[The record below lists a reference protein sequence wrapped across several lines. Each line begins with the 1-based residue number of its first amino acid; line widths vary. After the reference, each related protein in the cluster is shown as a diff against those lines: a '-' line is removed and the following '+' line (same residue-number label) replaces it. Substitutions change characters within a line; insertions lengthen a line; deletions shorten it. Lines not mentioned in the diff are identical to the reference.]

1 MQEQWLFPAGFACF
15 TLAALVAWATP
26 KHLLPW
32 SLRLFVFIMGCAGLQ
47 MSLVQTGFVNPSAF
61 LAFLMDSF
69 DLAIAPLA
77 YIYLR
82 QLNSLKILAWQYA
95 LHSLP
100 TFMSVVATV
109 PYWLMNVAEKLEY
122 YQTGQYTSN
131 WNWPSDN
138 ATVVVMLIQFLLYSP
153 LILIE
158 YQRRIRLYDNQIP
171 AHRLWL
177 HWLIGIYYGQWLIL
191 GALAVLQFE
200 VEVLHLILLGLFAFV
215 VSITCV
221 LLRQPLAIQGNKP
234 QAIIEESWRAQASHN
249 GLTHLTDRLHQY
261 MHVSRC
267 YLDSGLTLKAL
278 SDQMK
283 TQPSKLTKV
292 FSQHLNVSFYDYV
305 NKHRVEAAKNMLI
318 DHSRK
323 HLSVT
328 DIMAL
333 SGFNSNSVF
342 YESFK
347 RLVGQTPAQYRK
359 AKMPQKP
366 TEKVI
371 PVI

>member
-221 LLRQPLAIQGNKP
+221 LLRQPLAIQGKKP

-261 MHVSRC
+261 TVS
-267 YLDSGLTLKAL
+267 YTHLTLP
-278 SDQMK
+278 
-283 TQPSKLTKV
+283 TI
-292 FSQHLNVSFYDYV
+292 Y
-305 NKHRVEAAKNMLI
+305 
-318 DHSRK
+318 
-323 HLSVT
+323 SV
-328 DIMAL
+328 
-333 SGFNSNSVF
+333 
-342 YESFK
+342 
-347 RLVGQTPAQYRK
+347 
-359 AKMPQKP
+359 
-366 TEKVI
+366 
-371 PVI
+371 